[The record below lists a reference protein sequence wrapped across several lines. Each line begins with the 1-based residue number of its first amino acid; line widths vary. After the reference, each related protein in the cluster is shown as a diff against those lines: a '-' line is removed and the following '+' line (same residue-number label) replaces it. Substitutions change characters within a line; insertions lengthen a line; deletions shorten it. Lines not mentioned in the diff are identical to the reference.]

1 MVMVLDASLS
11 KTPRRY
17 GRVVK
22 LSQLPRYI
30 GTTHS
35 FDTQYGLL
43 TLEIQQSIY
52 NFLLKSV
59 QTILHDINPAD
70 FKLAPHA
77 PPPGPLLNPPGV
89 WDSASKSALEADYR
103 MPQQTSLASL
113 IQLIDGR
120 RLAANDHIC
129 SLREDPGYFLEQLRE
144 WREHRFLASE
154 TEPQEWRDVAAQVY
168 LNALGAHHAWTW
180 IAKLVKTMRPI
191 DVQIR
196 DSIKK
201 GTRLAKEDELKW
213 AKLAE
218 SIEVMI
224 GAPRVNLE
232 LMFPKSSGLR
242 HALEGPHRH
251 KPCRPDCPSG
261 SEFGWNLK
269 SGCSPTE
276 HRVVKLFFALAGLN
290 PCSVNLHGLR
300 PMVQEAHHMLEHDAE
315 VSKLIDNWLLTD
327 FVELAV
333 LTDLQYRIKMFQPYC
348 KSWTAA
354 GILEGPLVD
363 RHLRTHH
370 FHGLMLE
377 EAVKA
382 GSLLTDSL
390 GNPTD
395 GRFYYPSDKRRT
407 AETVRELQSA
417 EAALQL
423 YWEEMDEGMK
433 YYAVDAE
440 ILLKDIVNTVPS
452 TNTTPDWKEE
462 VTDLPSPKSKLPDG
476 NHVHERALRPHIGNE
491 NKKTEIS
498 SAEKVKRKTQGKA
511 QGNTQV
517 SAPALPA
524 TADDDDQ
531 PPPIKIPPRS
541 FKVMSALLPSPANIG
556 QAPRAV
562 SWDEFLYTMNTIGL
576 VPEKLYGSVWIF
588 KPLPPGEGLVDLKR
602 SIQFHEPKDVRRGN
616 KIDFLH
622 VKRLGD
628 RMKRAFGWHGD
639 TFVCA

>member
-1 MVMVLDASLS
+1 
-11 KTPRRY
+11 
-17 GRVVK
+17 
-22 LSQLPRYI
+22 
-30 GTTHS
+30 
-35 FDTQYGLL
+35 
-43 TLEIQQSIY
+43 
-52 NFLLKSV
+52 
-59 QTILHDINPAD
+59 
-70 FKLAPHA
+70 
-77 PPPGPLLNPPGV
+77 
-89 WDSASKSALEADYR
+89 
-103 MPQQTSLASL
+103 
-113 IQLIDGR
+113 
-120 RLAANDHIC
+120 
-129 SLREDPGYFLEQLRE
+129 
-144 WREHRFLASE
+144 
-154 TEPQEWRDVAAQVY
+154 
-168 LNALGAHHAWTW
+168 
-180 IAKLVKTMRPI
+180 
-191 DVQIR
+191 
-196 DSIKK
+196 
-201 GTRLAKEDELKW
+201 
-213 AKLAE
+213 
-218 SIEVMI
+218 
-224 GAPRVNLE
+224 
-232 LMFPKSSGLR
+232 
-242 HALEGPHRH
+242 
-251 KPCRPDCPSG
+251 
-261 SEFGWNLK
+261 
-269 SGCSPTE
+269 
-276 HRVVKLFFALAGLN
+276 
-290 PCSVNLHGLR
+290 
-300 PMVQEAHHMLEHDAE
+300 
-315 VSKLIDNWLLTD
+315 
-327 FVELAV
+327 
-333 LTDLQYRIKMFQPYC
+333 
-348 KSWTAA
+348 
-354 GILEGPLVD
+354 
-363 RHLRTHH
+363 
-370 FHGLMLE
+370 
-377 EAVKA
+377 
-382 GSLLTDSL
+382 
-390 GNPTD
+390 
-395 GRFYYPSDKRRT
+395 
-407 AETVRELQSA
+407 
-417 EAALQL
+417 
-423 YWEEMDEGMK
+423 MK